1 MRPDPHGPSDASVR
15 SATGRGWEAWLTLLD
30 RAGATQQDHKGIV
43 ALLAEAGVERAW
55 WRQTIAV
62 AYEKVRGLRATVGET
77 ADAGF
82 QVGVR
87 RTLPRSAADAWR
99 DLVEGDGRALWLGPG
114 ATFHP
119 TPGTTYRCDDG
130 TEGEVRTVRAGRRV
144 RLTWRPPDA
153 PAETTLQLTLEPKG
167 ERCVVAFHHERLPDA
182 DARERVKARWREVLA
197 TLAARWT
204 PVG

>member
-1 MRPDPHGPSDASVR
+1 VRPDPHGPSDESVR
-15 SATGRGWEAWLTLLD
+15 AATGRGWDAWLTLLD
-30 RAGATQQDHKGIV
+30 RAGAAQQDHKAIV

-62 AYEKVRGLRATVGET
+62 AFEKARGLRAAVGET

-87 RTLPRSAADAWR
+87 RTLPRSAEDAWSE
-99 DLVEGDGRALWLGPG
+99 LVEGDARALWLGAG
-114 ATFHP
+114 TTFEA
-119 TPGTTYRCDDG
+119 TPGTAYHCDDG

-153 PAETTLQLTLEPKG
+153 PAPTTLQLTLEPKG

-182 DARERVKARWREVLA
+182 AARERMKAHWSEVLT
-197 TLAARWT
+197 TLATRWT